1 MEKVERSDWAAPV
14 VLVPKRDGSIRLCGD
29 YKLTVNRHL
38 DVDQYP
44 LPIANDLFVSLT
56 GGKKFTKLDLAQAYQ
71 QMALEEQSQT
81 YCTINTHQGLYRFNR
96 LPFGVASAP
105 AIFQRTMDTILQGIP
120 HVLCYIDDLLITGE
134 TEEEHLRN
142 LEEVLKRLQDHGI
155 VLKKSKCFF
164 LQDSVEYLGH
174 IIDAEG
180 LHHPNQQ
187 INTNYDL
194 SWGFF
199 STMGSSFTIYQHF
212 YLHFMLC
219 YRIHPGSGPRNVI
232 KLSSMLSQL

>member
-1 MEKVERSDWAAPV
+1 
-14 VLVPKRDGSIRLCGD
+14 
-29 YKLTVNRHL
+29 
-38 DVDQYP
+38 
-44 LPIANDLFVSLT
+44 
-56 GGKKFTKLDLAQAYQ
+56 
-71 QMALEEQSQT
+71 
-81 YCTINTHQGLYRFNR
+81 
-96 LPFGVASAP
+96 
-105 AIFQRTMDTILQGIP
+105 MDTILQGIP

-134 TEEEHLRN
+134 TEEEHLRY
-142 LEEVLKRLQDHGI
+142 LEEVLKRLQDDGI

-180 LHHPNQQ
+180 LHTSPKKVEAVLQAPKP
-187 INTNYDL
+187 TNHDL

-212 YLHFMLC
+212 YLHLMLC